1 MNNFTLEGEQ
11 FYSEQHCGKTSDTD
25 VTSDKRSPK
34 TSKCVEKINRMAF
47 WEWKTSVEN
56 HSSFRNNNYCKLKT

>member
-47 WEWKTSVEN
+47 
-56 HSSFRNNNYCKLKT
+56 